1 MHYMRYTLCAHIMCA
16 HRQTHTRDI
25 HYVHTSY
32 DACTICHWISSSK
45 CVIYI
50 HTHTYTH
57 IHTQSTRHSPC
68 ATSSQHTY
76 IHTYT
81 HTHTY
86 IHTYIHTTMCHATCT
101 WHNTHI
107 YDICMF
113 YYRQLLHVY
122 MYMTQHTWHT
132 CVDTRY
138 VLCIMWSHYVL
149 CGLCGLLICGMNPT
163 HTYTYQRIY
172 DRCMFYYWQL
182 LHMYMT
188 YMCWYAAWITCYVLC
203 VINVT
208 WHTAYNRNTSSKCL
222 QPSDSTTKPDASIRP
237 TTYTDTYIDIY
248 TCKNRAP
255 CHLYRHI
262 FRYIHTYR

>member
-1 MHYMRYTLCAHIMCA
+1 MPH
-16 HRQTHTRDI
+16 
-25 HYVHTSY
+25 VHDT
-32 DACTICHWISSSK
+32 
-45 CVIYI
+45 
-50 HTHTYTH
+50 TH
-57 IHTQSTRHSPC
+57 IYMTYVCFTTDNYYTRIC
-68 ATSSQHTY
+68 
-76 IHTYT
+76 I
-81 HTHTY
+81 
-86 IHTYIHTTMCHATCT
+86 
-101 WHNTHI
+101 WHNTHDI
-107 YDICMF
+107 YVLIHGMC
-113 YYRQLLHVY
+113 
-122 MYMTQHTWHT
+122 
-132 CVDTRY
+132 Y
-138 VLCIMWSHYVL
+138 VLCGLHYVL
-149 CGLCGLLICGMNPT
+149 CSLCGLLICGMNPT

-208 WHTAYNRNTSSKCL
+208 WHTAYNRNTSSKRL